1 MASASIKANLT
12 VVFDS
17 SGALEAFN
25 VTALALTATR
35 PLTVVDAYVIGRAA
49 DAGGT
54 AQIRNGT
61 NAIFTAMACA
71 ADGTLTRAAGGY
83 SATNASIA
91 VGDSLNIIANQAGT
105 RGVLYAAVIPGA
117 ISNA

>member
-12 VVFDS
+12 VVLDS
-17 SGALEAFN
+17 SDAAFN
-25 VTALALTATR
+25 VAPGLGLTATR
-35 PLTVVDAYVIGRAA
+35 PLTVIDAYVIGRAT
-49 DAGGT
+49 DGGGT
-54 AQIRNGT
+54 AELRNGT
-61 NAIFTAMACA
+61 NAIIPALACA
-71 ADGTLTRAAGGY
+71 AIGTITRPTINY

-105 RGVLYAAVIPGA
+105 RGVVYATVIPGA